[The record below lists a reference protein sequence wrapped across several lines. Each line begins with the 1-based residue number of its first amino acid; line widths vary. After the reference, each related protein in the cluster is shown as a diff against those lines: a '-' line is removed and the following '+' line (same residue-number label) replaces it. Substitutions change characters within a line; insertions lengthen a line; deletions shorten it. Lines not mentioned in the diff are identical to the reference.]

1 MTVKIKEKLLPG
13 FDVEPGADNFEWVV
27 YMKVT
32 DFVVLKQIFSC
43 SLS

>member
-13 FDVEPGADNFEWVV
+13 FDVKPGADNFERVV
-27 YMKVT
+27 YMIVT
-32 DFVVLKQIFSC
+32 DIVVLQQIFSC